1 MAIKSPLARYIHKR
15 MSHHWSQASS
25 TNPYTPRLV
34 SFLKGSPRGLSDRMA
49 TNVRAMKM
57 ALDTLKEHNVI
68 DSYDDSERIK
78 DGKKLTDIVYKIYPT
93 KQFVKIIKKANYKN
107 GIISTKKALTASEE
121 SE

>member
-1 MAIKSPLARYIHKR
+1 
-15 MSHHWSQASS
+15 
-25 TNPYTPRLV
+25 
-34 SFLKGSPRGLSDRMA
+34 MA